1 MRRTKEE
8 SERTRQRLLAVA
20 SEFFANQ
27 TIEATRLEDI
37 AEAAGVTRGAI
48 YWHFGNKRGLVIALA
63 KSRVDPFLEV
73 VEQELKRK
81 GSPLEKIR
89 RIAETLIRKIQED
102 KRFLAEE
109 ALRTMLIR
117 HQEYFE
123 ELRSYLDKRATH
135 FVKELDGMVRSGQ
148 DDGSIRDDIKSG
160 DIVIA
165 LGAFI
170 AGSVAIMTEFV
181 QTKKRKVFGN
191 IKPSAMAEIF
201 VQGIR
206 AG

>member
-1 MRRTKEE
+1 MRRSKED
-8 SERTRQRLLAVA
+8 SEKTRQRLLDVA
-20 SEFFANQ
+20 ADFFVNQ
-27 TIEATRLEDI
+27 TFETVRLEDI

-81 GSPLEKIR
+81 GGPLEKIK
-89 RIAETLIRKIQED
+89 RIGETLIRKVQED

-109 ALRTMLIR
+109 NLRTMLIR
-117 HQEYFE
+117 HEEYFK
-123 ELRSYLDKRATH
+123 ELHSYLDKRATH
-135 FVKELDGMVRSGQ
+135 FVKEIDGIVRSGQ
-148 DDGSIRDDIKSG
+148 DDGSIRGDIKSG
-160 DIVIA
+160 DIVMA
-165 LGAFI
+165 LGALI
-170 AGSVAIMTEFV
+170 TGSVAIMTESM

-191 IKPSAMAEIF
+191 IKPSAVAEIF
-201 VQGIR
+201 VRGIR